1 MVSSSASSTCR
12 IDWRPS
18 RWLPRVLRLIGLLA
32 GLSLL
37 LSALPASLR
46 SPLAALAA
54 AEGWRLARRERRRPP
69 LSLSATGAIL
79 RIMNG
84 GEEGPVL
91 HAPRLREQ
99 GPLTLLCATLP
110 GGRRLRLAWWP
121 DTLDAAGRRQL
132 RLAVAAMSR
141 HDPILPAV
149 AA

>member
-1 MVSSSASSTCR
+1 MASSSASSTCR

-18 RWLPRVLRLIGLLA
+18 RWLARGLCLLGLLA

-37 LSALPASLR
+37 LSALPVSLR
-46 SPLAALAA
+46 WPLAALAV
-54 AEGWRLARRERRRPP
+54 AEGWRLARREQRRASIT
-69 LSLSATGAIL
+69 LSVSGATL

-84 GEEGPVL
+84 NEEGAAL
-91 HAPRLREQ
+91 RAPRLREQ

-110 GGRRLRLAWWP
+110 GGRLLRLAWWP
-121 DTLDAAGRRQL
+121 DTLNAAGRRQL
-132 RLAVAAMSR
+132 RLAVAATSR

>member
-1 MVSSSASSTCR
+1 MASSSASSTFR

-18 RWLPRVLRLIGLLA
+18 RWLPRALRLLGLLA

-37 LSALPASLR
+37 LSAVPAGLGW
-46 SPLAALAA
+46 PLAALAV
-54 AEGWRLARRERRRPP
+54 AEGWRLARREEGRPP
-69 LSLSATGAIL
+69 LALVATGATL

-84 GEEGPVL
+84 SEEGAAL
-91 HAPRLREQ
+91 QAPRLREQ

-110 GGRRLRLAWWP
+110 GGRSLRLAWWP
-121 DTLDAAGRRQL
+121 DTLDATGRRQL
-132 RLAVAAMSR
+132 RLAVAATPR

>member
-1 MVSSSASSTCR
+1 MASSSASSTCR

-18 RWLPRVLRLIGLLA
+18 RWLARGLCLLGLLA

-46 SPLAALAA
+46 WPLAALAVT
-54 AEGWRLARRERRRPP
+54 EGWRLARREQRRPP
-69 LSLSATGAIL
+69 VTLLVTGATVS
-79 RIMNG
+79 IMNG
-84 GEEGPVL
+84 SEEGVAL
-91 HAPRLREQ
+91 LAPRLREQ
-99 GPLTLLCATLP
+99 GPLTLLCARTP
-110 GGRRLRLAWWP
+110 GGRTLRLAWWP

-132 RLAVAAMSR
+132 RLAVAATSR

>member
-1 MVSSSASSTCR
+1 MASSSASSTCR

-18 RWLPRVLRLIGLLA
+18 RWLPRALRLLGLLA

-46 SPLAALAA
+46 WPLAALAV
-54 AEGWRLARRERRRPP
+54 AEGWRLARREERRPP
-69 LSLSATGAIL
+69 LKLSVTGAAF

-84 GEEGPVL
+84 SEEGAAL
-91 HAPRLREQ
+91 QTPRLREQ
-99 GPLTLLCATLP
+99 GPLTLLCARTP
-110 GGRRLRLAWWP
+110 GGRMLRLAWWP

-132 RLAVAAMSR
+132 RLAVAATSR